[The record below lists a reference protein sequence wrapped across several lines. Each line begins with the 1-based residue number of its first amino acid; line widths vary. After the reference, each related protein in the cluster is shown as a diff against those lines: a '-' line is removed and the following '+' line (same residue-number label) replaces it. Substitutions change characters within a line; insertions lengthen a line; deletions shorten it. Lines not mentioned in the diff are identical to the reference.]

1 MRSTCPPPPAVHS
14 YVDLVNFKE
23 THKDTIFVAADV
35 ENIDHAP
42 RDPQRPP
49 YTPMEKLSEMGVA
62 VFDPKSSSSSSS
74 EMEQI
79 QAIDAQH
86 TLIDKWAWV
95 NSKTC
100 PNRNKPWHVG
110 VHKAS
115 PYTATFCPSK
125 VQSRQ
130 KVMSELTKFLQA
142 LQTQNLTAKEIAG
155 GVRRKVVVLS
165 WDSNAESKLFDDYA
179 YDFLGSNKIEHW
191 DFQLW
196 EPILKRFG
204 RKNKTG
210 AEKFYKSTGVLGS
223 GDNSITLHN
232 ASNDAW
238 AQLATLLRF
247 FHMSEECFS
256 RWVCAG
262 EDLKPLDMSWV
273 DLEILHYNSGL
284 ERTCERNR
292 NRHVPP
298 GRATMEQEC
307 NQHLNPIL
315 PPALNDTAVFPSL
328 PAPTIAPVK
337 AANPNRSWSKNP
349 RGGSQSIA
357 SQSTRPPET
366 SSSTSSSASSS
377 PSASPLTNSSTPPST
392 VPSPT
397 SSPSTTPP
405 TLGMNA
411 LATGASTILV
421 GRRGADRAVNQHRG
435 TSTGTS
441 STRAQNG
448 SGGTI
453 GQEYLAISFALKFK
467 PFRST
472 FEKAKTGA
480 GAAFASLW
488 VCGESTDDATVLHN
502 AANDTFSQLVA
513 FLRFMVMTKKE
524 WRIWHGACGGCL
536 DPVDLSWIGDEILK
550 RNQELRPR
558 LKPGETPQEVE
569 DLDPEDHE
577 PVVVHQSAMAEIN
590 AGYTSTTVGSA
601 PEPNS

>member
-14 YVDLVNFKE
+14 YVDLVNFKK
-23 THKDTIFVAADV
+23 TQKDTIFVAVDV
-35 ENIDHAP
+35 ENIDPAP
-42 RDPQRPP
+42 R

-62 VFDPKSSSSSSS
+62 VFDPRSSSSSS
-74 EMEQI
+74 EIEQV
-79 QAIDAQH
+79 QAIDVQH
-86 TLIDKWAWV
+86 TLIDEWAWV
-95 NSKTC
+95 NSETC

-130 KVMSELTKFLQA
+130 KVMRELTKFLQA
-142 LQTQNLTAKEIAG
+142 LQKQNLTAKEIAG

-179 YDFLGSNKIEHW
+179 YDFIGSTKIEHW

-196 EPILKRFG
+196 EPILTRFG

-210 AEKFYKSTGVLGS
+210 AEKFYQSTGVLGS

-284 ERTCERNR
+284 EGKCKRNW
-292 NRHVPP
+292 NRYGPWEVSLELRPVPH

-315 PPALNDTAVFPSL
+315 PPALNDTVAFPSL

-337 AANPNRSWSKNP
+337 AANR
-349 RGGSQSIA
+349 
-357 SQSTRPPET
+357 
-366 SSSTSSSASSS
+366 
-377 PSASPLTNSSTPPST
+377 
-392 VPSPT
+392 
-397 SSPSTTPP
+397 
-405 TLGMNA
+405 
-411 LATGASTILV
+411 
-421 GRRGADRAVNQHRG
+421 
-435 TSTGTS
+435 
-441 STRAQNG
+441 
-448 SGGTI
+448 
-453 GQEYLAISFALKFK
+453 
-467 PFRST
+467 
-472 FEKAKTGA
+472 
-480 GAAFASLW
+480 
-488 VCGESTDDATVLHN
+488 
-502 AANDTFSQLVA
+502 
-513 FLRFMVMTKKE
+513 
-524 WRIWHGACGGCL
+524 
-536 DPVDLSWIGDEILK
+536 
-550 RNQELRPR
+550 
-558 LKPGETPQEVE
+558 
-569 DLDPEDHE
+569 
-577 PVVVHQSAMAEIN
+577 
-590 AGYTSTTVGSA
+590 
-601 PEPNS
+601 